1 VEELAVHRRSFILVV
16 LLLFSLCASAQVAP
30 SAYRNRASLT
40 AGGYYSYF
48 DTDYTS
54 YRMTGVG
61 AYADLAPGFLGRL
74 EVEGESRWLIFRAPH
89 DFSEYTYLIGPRYK
103 LPVHKRLQ
111 LYAKLL
117 MGAGEVNFPFQ
128 LAHGSYFALA
138 PGGGVDFV
146 ATRRWRLRADY
157 EYQIWPG
164 ALGIPGI
171 PSSALKPNGVS
182 AGFSYRIF

>member
-1 VEELAVHRRSFILVV
+1 MHQRSFIPGV
-16 LLLFSLCASAQVAP
+16 LWLFSLCATAQVSP
-30 SAYRNRASLT
+30 SAYRNRATLSVG
-40 AGGYYSYF
+40 AYYSYF

-54 YRMTGVG
+54 NRMTGLG
-61 AYADLAPGFLGRL
+61 AYADFSPGFLGHL
-74 EVEGESRWLIFRAPH
+74 GVEGEGRWLIFNAPH

-103 LPVHKRLQ
+103 LSVHRRFQ
-111 LYAKLL
+111 IYAKFL
-117 MGAGEVNFPFQ
+117 MGAGEVNFPYQ

-157 EYQIWPG
+157 EYEIWPG
-164 ALGIPGI
+164 AVGIPGI

-182 AGFSYRIF
+182 AGVSYRIF